1 MLEEEYEKGR
11 RRLPIRLRRRESE
24 TPFAYQIRPAAASD
38 IPDIREIYNHY
49 VTNSQVTFDE
59 KKWSLAQWR
68 DKLAHLQRL
77 GMPVLVAQS
86 STGQVLGYA
95 LVQPLSAKSGYRY
108 SVENSIYLGQAAT
121 GKGLGTA
128 LLGALIETSEQAGIH
143 QMIAVISDRG
153 AEGSIALHERFGFVE
168 VGRMGRVG
176 YKFGRWL
183 GTVTLQ
189 KQLHPVARRRGWFG
203 RTQAPPRT
211 D

>member
-1 MLEEEYEKGR
+1 MLEEEYERGR
-11 RRLPIRLRRRESE
+11 RRLPARLRRPEGERA
-24 TPFAYQIRPAAASD
+24 FAFRIRPAGTGD

-49 VTNSQVTFDE
+49 VTNSPVTFE
-59 KKWSLAQWR
+59 ERTWTLAQWR
-68 DKLAHLQRL
+68 DTLARLHAL
-77 GMPVLVAQS
+77 GMPVLVAQAP
-86 STGQVLGYA
+86 TGQILGYA
-95 LVQPLSAKSGYRY
+95 LVQPLSSKSGYRY

-128 LLGALIETSEQAGIH
+128 LLRSLIEASEAAGIH

-153 AEGSIALHERFGFVE
+153 AEASLALHERFGFVE

-189 KQLHPVARRRGWFG
+189 KQLRPVPRRRALFRW
-203 RTQAPPRT
+203 R
-211 D
+211 